1 VAQIYAGNPEKVDPE
16 ILATAK
22 QLPDDF
28 VAFAEFDIE
37 RNIDWFI
44 IHLRPNDPASL
55 ILTELKRTTKR
66 LRGDV
71 NGPWEESADDL
82 LWSPM
87 LSSGREI
94 NPYQQA
100 TAAANAM
107 KEWLWVHQRFFLD
120 TPDERPEES
129 FKVWPD
135 LLILG
140 PGGVSPILP
149 LRPPSRFG
157 YWFHSIDRWLNHLR
171 TWRSLPSGV
180 VLDEGNVR
188 RLAEQ
193 LRLQQI
199 WPDPSVLAVQAA
211 TAAPSAEAGT
221 AVAGLES
228 ILARLE
234 ELERRVARLEAAG
247 QPSGLE
253 AARQPSEVS
262 MNV

>member
-1 VAQIYAGNPEKVDPE
+1 
-16 ILATAK
+16 
-22 QLPDDF
+22 
-28 VAFAEFDIE
+28 
-37 RNIDWFI
+37 
-44 IHLRPNDPASL
+44 
-55 ILTELKRTTKR
+55 
-66 LRGDV
+66 
-71 NGPWEESADDL
+71 
-82 LWSPM
+82 M

-120 TPDERPEES
+120 GPDERPEES

-199 WPDPSVLAVQAA
+199 WPDPSVLAAQAA
-211 TAAPSAEAGT
+211 AGAAVGEAAVGT
-221 AVAGLES
+221 VGLES
-228 ILARLE
+228 LLARLD
-234 ELERRVARLEAAG
+234 ELERRVARLEAAT
-247 QPSGLE
+247 
-253 AARQPSEVS
+253 QPSELSAHV
-262 MNV
+262 